1 VALALFK
8 TGITTTTNNYPYDV
22 RKDGQQFL
30 IAIILNESA
39 TMPINVVLNWPARLT
54 AR

>member
-1 VALALFK
+1 LFK